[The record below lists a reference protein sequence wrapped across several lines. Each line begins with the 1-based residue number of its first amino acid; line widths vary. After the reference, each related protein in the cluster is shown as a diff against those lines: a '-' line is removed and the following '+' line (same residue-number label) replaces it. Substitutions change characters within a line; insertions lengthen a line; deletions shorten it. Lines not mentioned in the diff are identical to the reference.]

1 MKMEKKQGGY
11 ALLVVLL
18 VMMFVM
24 VTGVTIYT
32 KINSDTQTRIQEE
45 RSAKMRYLA
54 QAGVEEGIYRLHQ
67 ALTEKKDLPVG
78 PQTIE
83 VSGKPVTYSVKTKGE
98 LYVVTAEVA
107 DGKGTTRIQA
117 QVRISKTG
125 TQQKLEI
132 LDYQRSVGP

>member
-1 MKMEKKQGGY
+1 MNMEKKQGGY

-67 ALTEKKDLPVG
+67 ALTEKKTVPTGTQNL
-78 PQTIE
+78 Q
-83 VSGKPVTYSVKTKGE
+83 VSGMLVNYTVALNGE
-98 LYVVTAEVA
+98 VYEISAETS
-107 DGKGTTRIQA
+107 DGKGTYTIQA
-117 QVRISKTG
+117 QVRVTQSG